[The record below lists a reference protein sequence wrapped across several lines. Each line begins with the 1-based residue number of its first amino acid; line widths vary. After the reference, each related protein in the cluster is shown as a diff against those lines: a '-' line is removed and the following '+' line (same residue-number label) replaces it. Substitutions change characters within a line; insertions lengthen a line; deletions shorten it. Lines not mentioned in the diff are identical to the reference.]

1 MVNYNICLTF
11 TVMQHRDI
19 FFPGLLQVLEYV
31 MNISSLPKCF
41 CFLIFGYIFQIILP
55 LSDLLGLT
63 LIKTICIISLLMS
76 TFSFKASFN
85 SREDNWRIIEL
96 FRSIKPLGQNAEPF
110 TSLIFFFFLSLV
122 TIDPVS
128 VFQDLGYSAHQIPSL
143 NNCTFLSFR
152 FLFPFCFF
160 FFSNTEIMNI
170 RS

>member
-55 LSDLLGLT
+55 LSDLLGLI
-63 LIKTICIISLLMS
+63 LIKTIYIISLLMS
-76 TFSFKASFN
+76 TFSFKVSFN
-85 SREDNWRIIEL
+85 SREDDWRIIEL

-110 TSLIFFFFLSLV
+110 TLLISFFFFESCNNW
-122 TIDPVS
+122 PSQCVS
-128 VFQDLGYSAHQIPSL
+128 GLGLFCSP
-143 NNCTFLSFR
+143 NTFSEQLY
-152 FLFPFCFF
+152 LFEF
-160 FFSNTEIMNI
+160 
-170 RS
+170 